1 MLFIFREVGAV
12 VLTGCSLPTVSIRAT
27 AGTVHT
33 DSFEEFLFRIAWP
46 MHNTFEKIFFT
57 DFRTKKV
64 LFTKV
69 ANKSIPICNVWFEL
83 GLVWT

>member
-33 DSFEEFLFRIAWP
+33 ASFE
-46 MHNTFEKIFFT
+46 
-57 DFRTKKV
+57 
-64 LFTKV
+64 
-69 ANKSIPICNVWFEL
+69 NKSFQNHLTNVQYIKTYFWTEKFCQRINPFE
-83 GLVWT
+83 